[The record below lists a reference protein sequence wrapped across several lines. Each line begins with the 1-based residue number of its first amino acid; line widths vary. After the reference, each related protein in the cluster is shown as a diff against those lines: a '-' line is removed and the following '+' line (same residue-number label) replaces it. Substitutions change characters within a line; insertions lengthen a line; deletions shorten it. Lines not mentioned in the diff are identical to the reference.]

1 MLELQK
7 TFSVFFS
14 LNISKSADKNGWEGG
29 GGSALLA
36 RPLNPPRN
44 YAVRR
49 ETRCKL
55 YPMLLKSSC
64 FPNSWPFL

>member
-29 GGSALLA
+29 GGERSVGPSPKPASELCC
-36 RPLNPPRN
+36 
-44 YAVRR
+44 
-49 ETRCKL
+49 T
-55 YPMLLKSSC
+55 S
-64 FPNSWPFL
+64 